1 MKSLQYILYG
11 IIIGHWLLH
20 VRERIFPGKVLGR
33 FAVVGMHSH
42 KEEYIL
48 VGRSGDREK
57 ALNATNFVEDNT
69 MCYIGICYDLMDPSD
84 RADFEAKLY
93 CPYVED
99 EDAVVVSEARQMLC
113 ERNG

>member
-1 MKSLQYILYG
+1 MKYLEPVLYG
-11 IIIGHWLLH
+11 VIIGHWLLH
-20 VRERIFPGKVLGR
+20 VKERIFPGKVLGR
-33 FAVVGMHSH
+33 YAVVGMHSH

-48 VGRSGDREK
+48 VARTSDRDR
-57 ALNATNFVEDNT
+57 ALEATNYVEDNT

-84 RADFEAKLY
+84 RAEFESKLF

-99 EDAVVVSEARQMLC
+99 EDTVAVYEARHLC